1 MSMHASPRVLGPSA
15 PSRPRARWAS
25 RPSSRASAVRA
36 ADSSSLS
43 SSSSAGALGDGWTAS
58 QVAAF
63 ADSPETRALVMCD
76 LLELRS
82 AELCPE
88 LPMYLL
94 RDGDDI
100 VELWARTETFFERSR
115 SPTDRASRDYRTT
128 RSEPSAGIH
137 AQSSKRED
145 ERTSRATSL
154 HPPYWAVPWVGG
166 QGVARYVLDN
176 PSVVRGKTVLDVGS
190 GCGVAALAAAYSGA
204 RVVCA
209 NDIDPLAAVA
219 FAANA
224 EACGVAASNATS
236 LETSVEDLL
245 KRSPADVAHFDVI
258 MAGDVC
264 FMKGLAEAFQTWLA
278 RVSHRKPGAVT
289 ILGDPSRREQWA
301 PKPGWAA
308 GMRAAA
314 TYEVRTAVT
323 SALTEG
329 EEVRNTVVWLSC
341 DDDDGKGD

>member
-1 MSMHASPRVLGPSA
+1 MSARASPRILGPSA
-15 PSRPRARWAS
+15 PSHPRARSAS
-25 RPSSRASAVRA
+25 RPPSRASAVRA
-36 ADSSSLS
+36 AEASP

-63 ADSPETRALVMCD
+63 ADSPETRALVTCD
-76 LLELRS
+76 LLELRP

-88 LPMYLL
+88 LPMHLL

-100 VELWARTETFFERSR
+100 VELWARTETFFERRRGDTSSTEFEPEPGVSVPTGSENESSR
-115 SPTDRASRDYRTT
+115 GDA
-128 RSEPSAGIH
+128 
-137 AQSSKRED
+137 
-145 ERTSRATSL
+145 SL

-166 QGVARYVLDN
+166 QGVARYILDN

-224 EACGVAASNATS
+224 EAFGVAASRTTS

-245 KRSPADVAHFDVI
+245 RRSAADVARFDVI

-264 FMKGLAEAFQTWLA
+264 FVKGLAEAFQTWLA
-278 RVSHRKPGAVT
+278 RVSRRKPGAVT

-314 TYEVRTAVT
+314 TYEVRTKET

-329 EEVRNTVVWLSC
+329 REVRNTVVWLSG
-341 DDDDGKGD
+341 DDGEISG

>member
-1 MSMHASPRVLGPSA
+1 M
-15 PSRPRARWAS
+15 
-25 RPSSRASAVRA
+25 
-36 ADSSSLS
+36 
-43 SSSSAGALGDGWTAS
+43 
-58 QVAAF
+58 AAF
-63 ADSPETRALVMCD
+63 ADSPETRALVTCD
-76 LLELRS
+76 LLELRP

-88 LPMYLL
+88 LPMHLL

-100 VELWARTETFFERSR
+100 VELWARTETFFERRRGDASSTEFEPEPGVSVPTGSENESSR
-115 SPTDRASRDYRTT
+115 GDA
-128 RSEPSAGIH
+128 
-137 AQSSKRED
+137 
-145 ERTSRATSL
+145 SL

>member
-1 MSMHASPRVLGPSA
+1 M
-15 PSRPRARWAS
+15 
-25 RPSSRASAVRA
+25 
-36 ADSSSLS
+36 
-43 SSSSAGALGDGWTAS
+43 
-58 QVAAF
+58 AAF
-63 ADSPETRALVMCD
+63 ADSPETRALVTCD
-76 LLELRS
+76 LLELRP

-88 LPMYLL
+88 LPMHLL

-100 VELWARTETFFERSR
+100 VELWARTETFFERRRGDASSTEFEPEPGVSVPTGSENESSR
-115 SPTDRASRDYRTT
+115 GDA
-128 RSEPSAGIH
+128 
-137 AQSSKRED
+137 
-145 ERTSRATSL
+145 SL

-166 QGVARYVLDN
+166 QGVARYILDN

-224 EACGVAASNATS
+224 EACGVAASRTTS

-245 KRSPADVAHFDVI
+245 RRSAADVARFDVI
-258 MAGDVC
+258 MA
-264 FMKGLAEAFQTWLA
+264 
-278 RVSHRKPGAVT
+278 GAVT
-289 ILGDPSRREQWA
+289 ILGDPRRREQWA

-314 TYEVRTAVT
+314 TYEVRTKET

-329 EEVRNTVVWLSC
+329 REVRNTVVWLSG
-341 DDDDGKGD
+341 DDGEISG

>member
-1 MSMHASPRVLGPSA
+1 MSACASSRILGPSA
-15 PSRPRARWAS
+15 PSPARARSAS
-25 RPSSRASAVRA
+25 RPPSRASAVRA
-36 ADSSSLS
+36 AESSP
-43 SSSSAGALGDGWTAS
+43 SSSSAGALGDGWTAT

-63 ADSPETRALVMCD
+63 ADSPETRALVTCD
-76 LLELRS
+76 LLELKP

-100 VELWARTETFFERSR
+100 LELWARTETFFEAFETSGLSGLRER
-115 SPTDRASRDYRTT
+115 RAARAE
-128 RSEPSAGIH
+128 EPSPSLH
-137 AQSSKRED
+137 
-145 ERTSRATSL
+145 TSNTTYSL

-166 QGVARYVLDN
+166 QGVARYILDH
-176 PSVVRGKTVLDVGS
+176 PELVRGKSVLDVGS
-190 GCGVAALAAAYSGA
+190 GCGVAALAAARAGA
-204 RVVCA
+204 ALVCA
-209 NDIDPLAAVA
+209 NDVDPLAAVA

-224 EACGVAASNATS
+224 EACGVPTAST
-236 LETSVEDLL
+236 ETSVENLL
-245 KRSPADVAHFDVI
+245 LRSAEDVARFDVI

-264 FMKGLAEAFQTWLA
+264 FVKGLAEAFQAWLA
-278 RVSHRKPGAVT
+278 RVSRRKPGAVT

-314 TYEVRTAVT
+314 AYEVRTAAT

-329 EEVRNTVVWLSC
+329 QEVRNTVVWLSG
-341 DDDDGKGD
+341 DDGDGG

>member
-1 MSMHASPRVLGPSA
+1 MSACASPRVLGPSA
-15 PSRPRARWAS
+15 PPRRARSAS
-25 RPSSRASAVRA
+25 RPPSRASAVRA
-36 ADSSSLS
+36 AE

-63 ADSPETRALVMCD
+63 ADSPETRALVTCD
-76 LLELRS
+76 LLELKP

-100 VELWARTETFFERSR
+100 VELWARTESFFERAR
-115 SPTDRASRDYRTT
+115 SADAKKKRASPLELETGARD
-128 RSEPSAGIH
+128 S
-137 AQSSKRED
+137 
-145 ERTSRATSL
+145 SL

-166 QGVARYVLDN
+166 QGVARYILDH
-176 PSVVRGKTVLDVGS
+176 PELVRGKSVLDVGS
-190 GCGVAALAAAYSGA
+190 GCGVAALAAARAGA
-204 RVVCA
+204 ALVCA
-209 NDIDPLAAVA
+209 NDVDPLAAVA

-224 EACGVAASNATS
+224 EACGVPMAST
-236 LETSVEDLL
+236 ETSVENLL
-245 KRSPADVAHFDVI
+245 LRSAEDVARFDVI

-264 FMKGLAEAFQTWLA
+264 FVKGLAEAFQAWLA
-278 RVSHRKPGAVT
+278 RVSRRKPGAVT

-314 TYEVRTAVT
+314 AYEVRTAAT

-329 EEVRNTVVWLSC
+329 QEVRNTVVWLSG
-341 DDDDGKGD
+341 DDGDGG